1 MLYYKLKNDWIQ
13 IEETEWIH
21 ELSKEWIHE
30 LSKEWKGVII

>member
-21 ELSKEWIHE
+21 ELSKEW
-30 LSKEWKGVII
+30 KGVII